1 MRYSAAFLTLVIT
14 AVFALS
20 LLLRKKRPSAWGF
33 LELRDGTRLELKNRE
48 SLVGGSAS
56 SDVCLTTSRRRVAE
70 GVIEREGNG
79 CRIHPIGKKSDI
91 SVNGTGIKKA
101 AAISDGDV
109 LTIGGAETV
118 FKLAEVLPEKERAP
132 RSGVLYLLLVLALC
146 SALFASFFF
155 GLHPSDPAVYALGF
169 GGAAAASVLLYI
181 VNRAFKQGAFGVDAI
196 GLSLSAIGMSVAL
209 SSSPENVYKELI
221 CLAAGI
227 AVYIVLTLFLRSG
240 AGVRA
245 LRRPIAIL
253 GLALIVF
260 ALLTAESILGAKNW
274 IRIAGISFQ
283 PSELVKIAFV
293 FAGAAPLYSVFNKRN
308 LIVFIAF
315 SALCVGALVL
325 MSDFGTALVFFT
337 AYLVMAFMRSGSFAA
352 VALSASGAGLAA
364 AIAVGARPYIAG
376 RFSSWGRAWELYNEG
391 GYQQVRTM
399 TACASGGFFGLGA
412 GKGWFKTVFAADT
425 DMVFGVVSEELG
437 LITAFAAVIM
447 VLLLAVCAVKSI
459 DGEKGGFYAI
469 AACGA
474 AAIMLAQLA
483 LNVFGALD
491 ILPFT
496 GVTFPFVSNGGTSL
510 IASWGLLAF
519 IKAGSVSGKR
529 KAAPDEKA

>member
-1 MRYSAAFLTLVIT
+1 MRYAAAALTLAIT

-20 LLLRKKRPSAWGF
+20 LLLRKKRPSVWGR
-33 LELRDGTRLELKNRE
+33 LELRDGTSLELKNRE
-48 SLVGGSAS
+48 SLVGGSPS
-56 SDVCLTTSRRRVAE
+56 SDVCLTTSRRRVPE
-70 GVIEREGNG
+70 GVIEREGSG
-79 CRIHPIGKKSDI
+79 LRIHPVGKKSEI
-91 SVNGTGIKKA
+91 SVNGTKIKKA
-101 AAISDGDV
+101 TAAADGDV

-118 FKLAEVLPEKERAP
+118 FKSAEVLPEKARAE
-132 RSGVLYLLLVLALC
+132 RSGGLYLLLVLALC
-146 SALFASFFF
+146 GALFSSFCFV
-155 GLHPSDPAVYALGF
+155 LKPSDFTPYAIGF
-169 GGAAAASVLLYI
+169 GGAAAASVLLFI
-181 VNRAFKQGAFGVDAI
+181 VNRAFGQGAFGVDAI
-196 GLSLSAIGMSVAL
+196 GLSLSAIGMSVVL
-209 SSSPENVYKELI
+209 SSSPLSVYKELI

-227 AVYIVLTLFLRSG
+227 AIYIVLTLFLRSG

-274 IRIAGISFQ
+274 IRIAGVSFQ

-293 FAGAAPLYSVFNKRN
+293 FAGAAPLYSVFSKRN

-337 AYLVMAFMRSGSFAA
+337 AYLVTAFMRSGSFAT

-364 AIAVGARPYIAG
+364 VIAVTARPYIAV
-376 RFSSWGRAWELYNEG
+376 RFSSWGRAWEFYNEG
-391 GYQQVRTM
+391 GYQQARTM

-425 DMVFGVVSEELG
+425 DMVFGLVSEELG
-437 LITAFAAVIM
+437 LITAFSAVIM
-447 VLLLAVCAVKSI
+447 ILLLAVYAAKSI
-459 DGEKGGFYAI
+459 NGEKGGFYAI

-483 LNVFGALD
+483 LNVFGSLD

-519 IKAGSVSGKR
+519 IKAGSASADGKR
-529 KAAPDEKA
+529 GG